1 MLTPLS
7 IGKSIWHVHMK
18 WPAEGKEDGQAS
30 EEPERIL
37 QLGFKGCVDI
47 QQGKG
52 FKSRE
57 LRVRACHTK
66 GMSSLLGT
74 NRRKCRTQ

>member
-1 MLTPLS
+1 
-7 IGKSIWHVHMK
+7 MK
-18 WPAEGKEDGQAS
+18 WLAEGKEGGQAS

-52 FKSRE
+52 F
-57 LRVRACHTK
+57 RV
-66 GMSSLLGT
+66 G
-74 NRRKCRTQ
+74 N